1 MNDATVITV
10 SKDQTFTVLDN
21 ETVLVNLAAGTY
33 YSLDAIGTRVWE
45 LIQKPT
51 SIADVCAVLVQEYQV
66 EESQCRDD
74 VFDLLDTLAAEG
86 LLQVH

>member
-21 ETVLVNLAAGTY
+21 ETVIVNLAAGTY